1 MLTLRMTII
10 QEKETNFIQQ
20 KIGRD
25 SGRTLLYFKQ
35 IVLNVRGYSQSKEVT
50 NEVLLIIIKQNR
62 FK

>member
-25 SGRTLLYFKQ
+25 SGRTLVYFKQ